1 MNVDRETLHEPMYP
15 SKRLENANMEYL
27 LRCSIPNH
35 FLFRELSLQLVP
47 GSVASRTKL
56 NSNRLK

>member
-35 FLFRELSLQLVP
+35 FLFRELSV
-47 GSVASRTKL
+47 
-56 NSNRLK
+56 